1 MIRRE
6 KSGAVRRVETDM
18 FHYTSSDEEWKRNV
32 LYGLKAIYE
41 AVRDQ
46 QRRRSWLSRFFLG
59 SQ

>member
-41 AVRDQ
+41 
-46 QRRRSWLSRFFLG
+46 RSATSNDG
-59 SQ
+59 AHG